1 VGAAALPGVPEAS
14 GTAADV
20 FVTTESDMVT
30 IWLSLKMRQRRRVK
44 R

>member
-1 VGAAALPGVPEAS
+1 VGAAALAGFPAGSDA
-14 GTAADV
+14 AADV